1 MKIAVIAHDGTKDR
15 LRGFIQSKLNMML
28 NHTIICTKSTSKIV
42 KEFDLDVSAVESIH
56 KLIVNQRDE
65 GSAVLLISEDLD
77 ELFKL
82 SDRIIVLYEGRIIK
96 EVDIESANIES
107 LGLAMAGINE

>member
-1 MKIAVIAHDGTKDR
+1 M
-15 LRGFIQSKLNMML
+15 
-28 NHTIICTKSTSKIV
+28 
-42 KEFDLDVSAVESIH
+42 
-56 KLIVNQRDE
+56 
-65 GSAVLLISEDLD
+65 LISEDLD